1 MKEQEDKYYALLQKD
16 KDGQFYLNILSN
28 GTMVDRISAL
38 STIIQRN
45 PQSSLS
51 YLATLINLSKKKNR
65 KQVEAAINQARDLF
79 TDVLLPDD
87 KKLTSFSKNPTLNK
101 QTKDQSII
109 LSAFY
114 EHRLKE
120 LYSEYISVLKGL
132 ASDDLEFY
140 RKFALNALQ
149 GCLEKKPEQEELI
162 LEILVNKLGDT
173 SKKVQ
178 CHTIYLLLK
187 LSQAH
192 IEMTEVV
199 VNSVS
204 LFIGRSKEQSHIF
217 YSVAYLN
224 RIAQMVAP
232 KDDKVRLMLLR
243 IYFSL
248 FRKVLKNDEESKA
261 EVIVKKDRSKSKQQ
275 NKQAAKIKKAN
286 FKPDQ
291 LDQEDNKVAE
301 LVLKGVN
308 ILVTKCSQ

>member
-140 RKFALNALQ
+140 RKFALNGL
-149 GCLEKKPEQEELI
+149 
-162 LEILVNKLGDT
+162 
-173 SKKVQ
+173 
-178 CHTIYLLLK
+178 
-187 LSQAH
+187 
-192 IEMTEVV
+192 
-199 VNSVS
+199 
-204 LFIGRSKEQSHIF
+204 
-217 YSVAYLN
+217 
-224 RIAQMVAP
+224 
-232 KDDKVRLMLLR
+232 
-243 IYFSL
+243 
-248 FRKVLKNDEESKA
+248 
-261 EVIVKKDRSKSKQQ
+261 
-275 NKQAAKIKKAN
+275 
-286 FKPDQ
+286 
-291 LDQEDNKVAE
+291 
-301 LVLKGVN
+301 
-308 ILVTKCSQ
+308 